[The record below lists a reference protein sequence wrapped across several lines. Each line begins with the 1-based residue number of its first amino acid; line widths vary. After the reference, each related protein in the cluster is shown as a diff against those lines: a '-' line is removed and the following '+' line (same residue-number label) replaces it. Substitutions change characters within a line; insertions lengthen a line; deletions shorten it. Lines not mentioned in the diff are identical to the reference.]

1 MRHLHYIVI
10 LLSITILIA
19 GCGQKEN
26 KNLVKARDLIVNE
39 KYSAA
44 QEEIQLAL
52 SAESKNV
59 EVLCLSE
66 ILAVIDKKNADDW
79 SSALKKVL
87 QYIDEPLKTE
97 RESLN
102 EKIADLESR
111 RAELDDDE
119 LEELEGLIRQRN
131 FILSLLVRAIDA
143 AHGRNETWVQELAL
157 DSTEFF
163 INVMLES
170 GKSFDPMTRES
181 VDKLILQLG
190 DIAIDP
196 LIAALKNSHP
206 DIRRQAVLLLGKL
219 RTPRAIAPISELL
232 NKNENFEVLYN
243 IPIALEMIGGQEIVQ
258 PLRNVLKS
266 DAAQARVH
274 AAVLLGKL
282 KTRLKTESAIPDLI
296 KLLADDNSYVT
307 TVAINV
313 LTSYGESVVAP
324 LLAVLE
330 QNSKSIIPDV
340 ADKIEEAYIANAYI
354 DEDKIKS
361 RRNNA
366 QIAAMTTLGNIRA
379 TEARQPLIKLLDDDD
394 LRTGATAALTAM
406 GGVAVE
412 ELIQTLNTKTAPRN
426 LRINAASILGN
437 INDRRA
443 VNFLTA
449 ALNDSDKDV
458 RANAVEALGK
468 MKVRDEEN
476 SAVKAL
482 AETLSTAKDEKTKN
496 STIVAL
502 GNIAAYDAKAVDEL
516 LKIATD
522 RSKRESLRSAAIT
535 ALTAIKPEEAVAP
548 MIKIMLDDD
557 ESDVLRKGAATALGE
572 IKDTKAVP
580 PMLWILSTL
589 RDEIK
594 DFQRKMRSLYRTVDE
609 LNAAIKELNVDW
621 EPNYRTWSEV
631 KPIPSLVR
639 SEVAIALGKIK
650 GDDVVEPLIK
660 ALEDDKRAVV
670 RKSAAWA
677 LGEIVNPKD
686 KIIPALED
694 ALRHDDRGIVRN
706 EAAVALGKIKGA
718 KVVDALVHALKKDKY
733 ETTRKSAA
741 IGLREVAF
749 DDAVEGL
756 VDVLKDQAGKEE
768 EKRETEAVLGEIVTA
783 LIKDGAMAVKK
794 PLLSALESD
803 DETVRKRAAHAIGTI
818 ADASALDALIDTLK
832 DDSVIVR
839 ERAAALLGNL
849 KRRKAVQP
857 LIDVLANTKEWK
869 SVRAKAAA
877 SLGTLRDEAALPHLL
892 DALEDENAEIR
903 ASAAT
908 ALGKLKDVR
917 PVEQLISLVED
928 SLEDTTVRNNAITAL
943 GNIDDTRA
951 ETVLLTVF
959 RNETG
964 IPQHRAITALGKLKS
979 TTAVPEL
986 IRILN
991 DREANPAARINAAT
1005 ALGKIKGTRAVKSL
1019 EERLLDETE
1028 YNITM
1033 VVAVKHKKFFQAVAD
1048 AVRSFTLTSEN
1059 VDEKLISCLTD
1070 TWEHDPVRIAAAK
1083 ALGRTGT
1090 DKAIEQLKDTLAN
1103 DTVEG
1108 VRQAAGLALGET
1120 ERKDMIPTLVEVMK
1134 SPKATGDGRGATQG
1148 LGEIADPS
1156 TIPDLVAIMQDTTV
1170 AIEIRRDAAVALG
1183 KIKSAE
1189 AEPALISELKK
1200 EGIDKTLKLNIIGAL
1215 GKIKSQAA
1223 VAELE
1228 PLLADEDADFHFTVA
1243 DALFKITGDEHGYN
1257 W

>member
-26 KNLVKARDLIVNE
+26 KNLVKARDLIVDE

-44 QEEIQLAL
+44 QEEIQLAR

-79 SSALKKVL
+79 SSALKKTL
-87 QYIDEPLKTE
+87 QYIDEPLKAE

-131 FILSLLVRAIDA
+131 FSLSLLVSAIDA
-143 AHGRNETWVQELAL
+143 AYQRSETWVQELAREETAL
-157 DSTEFF
+157 F
-163 INVMLES
+163 INVMLEA
-170 GKSFDPMTRES
+170 GKSFDPTTRER
-181 VDKLILQLG
+181 VGKLILQLG

-196 LIAALKNSHP
+196 LIEALKNSHP

-232 NKNENFEVLYN
+232 NKNENFEVLYS

-296 KLLADDNSYVT
+296 KLLADDNSYVQ
-307 TVAINV
+307 TVAINI
-313 LTSYGESVVAP
+313 LTSYGEPAVAP

-330 QNSKSIIPDV
+330 QNAKNIIPDLDPDADV

-361 RRNNA
+361 RRNSA
-366 QIAAMTTLGNIRA
+366 QIAVMTTLGNIRA
-379 TEARQPLIKLLDDDD
+379 TEAIETLIKRLDDDD
-394 LRTGATAALTAM
+394 LRAGATAALTAM
-406 GGVAVE
+406 GGTAVE
-412 ELIQTLNTKTAPRN
+412 ELIQTLDTKTAPRN
-426 LRINAASILGN
+426 LRINTASILGD
-437 INDRRA
+437 INDLRA
-443 VNFLTA
+443 VNSLTA

-458 RANAVEALGK
+458 RANAAEALGK
-468 MKVRDEEN
+468 MKVRGEEN

-482 AETLSTAKDEKTKN
+482 AQTLSTAKDEKTKN

-502 GNIAAYDAKAVDEL
+502 GNIAAYDAKAVAEL
-516 LKIATD
+516 LKVATD
-522 RSKRESLRSAAIT
+522 RNERDSLRSAAIT

-548 MIKIMLDDD
+548 MIKIMLGDLGSDVLRRGA
-557 ESDVLRKGAATALGE
+557 ESDVLRKGATITLGE
-572 IKDTKAVP
+572 IKDIKAVP

-594 DFQRKMRSLYRTVDE
+594 DFQRKMRSLYRDVDG
-609 LNAAIKELNVDW
+609 LNTALKELNVGW

-639 SEVAIALGKIK
+639 SEVAIAFGKIK

-686 KIIPALED
+686 KIIPALEK
-694 ALRHDDRGIVRN
+694 ALRHDDRGIVRS
-706 EAAVALGKIKGA
+706 EAAVALGKIKGEQ
-718 KVVDALVHALKKDKY
+718 VVDALVYALKKDKY

-741 IGLREVAF
+741 IGLREVKF
-749 DDAVEGL
+749 DNAVEGL
-756 VDVLKDQAGKEE
+756 VDILKGQAGKEE
-768 EKRETEAVLGEIVTA
+768 EKRETEAVLDEIVIA
-783 LIKDGAMAVKK
+783 LIKDAAKAVEGK
-794 PLLSALESD
+794 PLLSALKSE

-818 ADASALDALIDTLK
+818 ADASTLDAMIDALK

-857 LIDVLANTKEWK
+857 LIDVLTNTKEWK
-869 SVRAKAAA
+869 SVRARAAA

-903 ASAAT
+903 ASAAL
-908 ALGKLKDVR
+908 ALGKLKDIR
-917 PVEQLISLVED
+917 PVEKLIALVEN
-928 SLEDTTVRNNAITAL
+928 SLEYATVRNNVISAL
-943 GNIDDTRA
+943 GNIGDTRA
-951 ETVLLTVF
+951 ETV
-959 RNETG
+959 
-964 IPQHRAITALGKLKS
+964 
-979 TTAVPEL
+979 
-986 IRILN
+986 
-991 DREANPAARINAAT
+991 
-1005 ALGKIKGTRAVKSL
+1005 
-1019 EERLLDETE
+1019 
-1028 YNITM
+1028 
-1033 VVAVKHKKFFQAVAD
+1033 
-1048 AVRSFTLTSEN
+1048 
-1059 VDEKLISCLTD
+1059 
-1070 TWEHDPVRIAAAK
+1070 
-1083 ALGRTGT
+1083 
-1090 DKAIEQLKDTLAN
+1090 
-1103 DTVEG
+1103 
-1108 VRQAAGLALGET
+1108 
-1120 ERKDMIPTLVEVMK
+1120 
-1134 SPKATGDGRGATQG
+1134 
-1148 LGEIADPS
+1148 
-1156 TIPDLVAIMQDTTV
+1156 
-1170 AIEIRRDAAVALG
+1170 
-1183 KIKSAE
+1183 
-1189 AEPALISELKK
+1189 
-1200 EGIDKTLKLNIIGAL
+1200 
-1215 GKIKSQAA
+1215 
-1223 VAELE
+1223 
-1228 PLLADEDADFHFTVA
+1228 
-1243 DALFKITGDEHGYN
+1243 
-1257 W
+1257 